1 MDGQYSWKR
10 TDEADIDLS
19 ELLRGIFGQWKR
31 IVFCALAFAVFLG
44 GYGYRKER
52 NASAVSDIAQD
63 EDILLTEAEEQ
74 AVADAVQLEHEIK
87 GLETYLD
94 NSVLMQI
101 DPYHKNK
108 YIMLYCISQ
117 ADRQKLPE
125 ITESYLNFVLNGS
138 AAEVLKKTNSS
149 WKMDKSYIAELIWAY
164 QKTYSYPYQVAI
176 DALADSRLEMEAL
189 FYVEIIG
196 KSARESKKMA
206 MDLQKVIEDY
216 SAKIKADAGRHSL
229 KLLSHTENV
238 LADSGLQTQQHD
250 KKAMLSSNKNNLR
263 AMTDAFSEGQMA
275 LYQKSCGTEK
285 EDIQKDME
293 EDAAV
298 EKYRTILKYMVLG
311 LIGGIFAYSTV
322 FTCWYIFNDTVKS
335 TAELKRRYT
344 FPVYG
349 ELLLEKKDTKNPVTV
364 SRKQPDA
371 FENSRFQVLN
381 RIRLVCQKRGIVKF
395 CAAADF
401 VLSMQEKE
409 CLRNMEKQLGNW
421 NIGMTVV
428 ENASMDAA
436 VWDNLADNGTV
447 LMICRTGMTTHQMI
461 EDAMIFYCENE
472 ISVMGAAAF
481 LQ

>member
-31 IVFCALAFAVFLG
+31 IVFCALVFAVCLG

-74 AVADAVQLEHEIK
+74 AVEDAVQLEREIE

-108 YIMLYCISQ
+108 CIMLYCISQ

-138 AAEVLKKTNSS
+138 AAEALKKTNSS

-196 KSARESKKMA
+196 KNARETEKMA

-229 KLLSHTENV
+229 KLLSRTENV
-238 LADSGLQTQQHD
+238 LTDSGLQTQQHD

-263 AMTDAFSEGQMA
+263 AMTDAFSEGQLA
-275 LYQKSCGTEK
+275 LYQKSCGAGK

-293 EDAAV
+293 EDAAG
-298 EKYRTILKYMVLG
+298 EKYRTIIKYMVLG
-311 LIGGIFAYSTV
+311 LIGGIFTYSAI

-349 ELLLEKKDTKNPVTV
+349 ELLLEKKDRKNPVTV
-364 SRKQPDA
+364 SKEQTDA

-395 CAAADF
+395 CAAVDF

-409 CLRNMEKQLGNW
+409 CLRNMEKQLGSW